1 MYVFLISQSPFATV
15 LILAQCFS
23 RHGSGVRGVGWGG
36 GARRK
41 LFFPSVILLPVG
53 EFWHHGERLNEELHN
68 YMYVAKQLQPFLTR
82 DYVLQRT
89 GHSMSHCWRKIF
101 LYIGLD
107 RQTHARIM
115 VSLKPEVSI
124 ISLVWCSLH
133 LPFLVWKK
141 FLRHETLSATRWK
154 I

>member
-1 MYVFLISQSPFATV
+1 MFRQTRFG
-15 LILAQCFS
+15 CE
-23 RHGSGVRGVGWGG
+23 GKGVACEGRGW

-41 LFFPSVILLPVG
+41 LFLPSVLLLPVG
-53 EFWHHGERLNEELHN
+53 EFWHHGERLTEELHN

-82 DYVLQRT
+82 DFVLQRT
-89 GHSMSHCWRKIF
+89 GHSMLHCWRKIF

-124 ISLVWCSLH
+124 ISPVWCSLH
-133 LPFLVWKK
+133 LPFPAWKK
-141 FLRHETLSATRWK
+141 CCKPFQLNIPSPRDAFSN
-154 I
+154 